1 MTSKIEVLAVQIPSG
16 DSEGEYTPCPSPQ
29 LLALREIRIP
39 RLADAPL
46 QASALYVCM
55 SVYLCF
61 LIRLLVIKLGSTLLQ
76 YDLDLIT
83 SAKPS
88 FSNKVIF

>member
-1 MTSKIEVLAVQIPSG
+1 MPLPPASGSTGDPHSSAGGCTTPSIC
-16 DSEGEYTPCPSPQ
+16 SLSP
-29 LLALREIRIP
+29 
-39 RLADAPL
+39 
-46 QASALYVCM
+46 LYVCM

-61 LIRLLVIKLGSTLLQ
+61 LVRLLVIKLGSTLLQ

>member
-46 QASALYVCM
+46 QASALSLLSM
-55 SVYLCF
+55 SVCLFISVF
-61 LIRLLVIKLGSTLLQ
+61 L
-76 YDLDLIT
+76 
-83 SAKPS
+83 
-88 FSNKVIF
+88 